1 MKKLAYALPLAA
13 LLAVPGAFAATRHDA
28 AQAVLKA
35 VQANDQA
42 HSVGYEWRDTYK
54 TLLGP
59 AKQAYRKGD
68 YDNAV
73 RLAHTAE
80 QHAELGM
87 AQYQANL
94 NAGPRF

>member
-1 MKKLAYALPLAA
+1 MKKLAYVLPFVAILAA
-13 LLAVPGAFAATRHDA
+13 PGAFAATRHDA
-28 AQAVLKA
+28 AQAILKA

-42 HSVGYEWRDTYK
+42 RSVGYEWRDTYK
-54 TLLGP
+54 KLLGP

-68 YDNAV
+68 YDKAV
-73 RLAHTAE
+73 RLADAAG